1 MVRSSLHRPAAIA
14 ALAATPILAADG
26 NAYAEC
32 VPTSADLSWV
42 RLAGAEGC
50 PGAAAIRAEVVRRIG
65 KDIGSPG
72 DGKVIEAVVERL
84 EGRWSVR
91 IATSGCGAERTVR
104 ELTSD
109 APTCEPL
116 ASAAVLVIA
125 LTVDPGA
132 ALSPPRGNKTDSI
145 QAPVPGAP
153 APAPPPAPPPPGA
166 TAKPPH
172 SSAPERAPPPPEA
185 RIAPPPGIETRVTWR
200 GLLAMGLLPGVAPG
214 LAWSAEWRIP
224 PWIVLSSGL
233 FHLPEQPAP
242 DPTFAFGMTAGW
254 VGLCGD
260 LLRFSRITVAPCARF
275 LAGSIHAVVRTHP
288 TIVGTGPGQRAWAGA
303 SAGARLGVRIA
314 GPVQAE
320 VGADLIVPITRH
332 AFVLRGE
339 PEPVFLQP
347 PVTGAI
353 YLGVGVAF
361 P

>member
-1 MVRSSLHRPAAIA
+1 MARSSFHRPAALA
-14 ALAATPILAADG
+14 ALAVTPLLAG
-26 NAYAEC
+26 GGTAYAEC

-42 RLAGAEGC
+42 RLSGAEGC

-72 DGKVIEAVVERL
+72 EGKVIEAVVERL

-132 ALSPPRGNKTDSI
+132 ALAPPVPPRGNKTDSI
-145 QAPVPGAP
+145 QASAPGAP
-153 APAPPPAPPPPGA
+153 TPAAPPPDA
-166 TAKPPH
+166 TTKPARRP
-172 SSAPERAPPPPEA
+172 APERPPAAPDA
-185 RIAPPPGIETRVTWR
+185 RTTPPPGIETRVTWR

-224 PWIVLSSGL
+224 PWLVVSSGL

-260 LLRFSRITVAPCARF
+260 LLRFSRIEVAPCARF

-288 TIVGTGPGQRAWAGA
+288 TIIGTGPGQRAWAGA
-303 SAGARLGVRIA
+303 SAGARLGARIA
-314 GPVQAE
+314 GPVRAE

-332 AFVLRGE
+332 AFVLRDE

-347 PVTGAI
+347 EVTGAI